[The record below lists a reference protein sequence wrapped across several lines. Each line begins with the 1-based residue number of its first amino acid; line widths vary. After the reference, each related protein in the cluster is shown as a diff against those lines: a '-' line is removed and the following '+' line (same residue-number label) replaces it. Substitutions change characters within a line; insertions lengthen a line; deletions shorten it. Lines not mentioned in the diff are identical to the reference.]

1 MSWYHYHNESQ
12 QFASTAEVFAHRGD
26 MLRAKQLYGRAAQA
40 EALALGELGNE
51 KRRTIGITAVS
62 AVALHMKADLWDDAQ
77 ILAYRCLGSG
87 RLPAFAWQQI
97 EDLVDAIKLRL
108 ADIDDSAQML
118 VSARGG
124 AVVKGG
130 APWDLVLPQMQRAV
144 SLFHRTAEYI
154 KKVPHRKRGLPSRD
168 IQDRY
173 KPWIFQAEP
182 SSYQFAIS
190 LQRSRQL
197 HMLQDDVSRE
207 MVVERLYDILDVCAT
222 SPIEKLS
229 KVVPDDDYASTFLKL
244 TRDMAPTGSGRFTY
258 LEIRTP
264 NEESPITLNSAVRS
278 NISDALRDRRVGVSD
293 VSEEEIRGVLRALHL
308 NNDWIEVVTHDTR
321 KICRILRAGEEVDD
335 RIGPMVN
342 QPVLVRVERVGDQR
356 NFVDIEL
363 DE

>member
-1 MSWYHYHNESQ
+1 
-12 QFASTAEVFAHRGD
+12 
-26 MLRAKQLYGRAAQA
+26 
-40 EALALGELGNE
+40 
-51 KRRTIGITAVS
+51 
-62 AVALHMKADLWDDAQ
+62 
-77 ILAYRCLGSG
+77 
-87 RLPAFAWQQI
+87 
-97 EDLVDAIKLRL
+97 
-108 ADIDDSAQML
+108 
-118 VSARGG
+118 
-124 AVVKGG
+124 
-130 APWDLVLPQMQRAV
+130 
-144 SLFHRTAEYI
+144 
-154 KKVPHRKRGLPSRD
+154 
-168 IQDRY
+168 
-173 KPWIFQAEP
+173 
-182 SSYQFAIS
+182 
-190 LQRSRQL
+190 
-197 HMLQDDVSRE
+197 MLQDDVSRE